1 MTSKEGVKM
10 QDLLDRI
17 SVDPTVCHGQPC
29 IKGTR
34 IMVYLVLELL
44 ESGLAPEGIIKEYYP
59 QLSKQDVD
67 ACLHYA
73 ASLIRDAEF
82 VPFVTAA
89 P

>member
-44 ESGLAPEGIIKEYYP
+44 ESGVTPERIIKEYYP

>member
-1 MTSKEGVKM
+1 M

-17 SVDPTVCHGQPC
+17 SVDPMVCHGQPC

-44 ESGLAPEGIIKEYYP
+44 ESGVTPERIIKEYYP

>member
-1 MTSKEGVKM
+1 MAVEEGVKM

-17 SVDPTVCHGQPC
+17 SVEPAVCHGQPC

-44 ESGLAPEGIIKEYYP
+44 ESGLAPEGIIKEYNP
-59 QLSKQDVD
+59 QLSKQDID

-82 VPFVTAA
+82 VPFVTGA

>member
-1 MTSKEGVKM
+1 MHN
-10 QDLLDRI
+10 LLDRI
-17 SVDPTVCHGQPC
+17 SVDPKVCHGQPC
-29 IKGTR
+29 IRGTR

-44 ESGLAPEGIIKEYYP
+44 ESGLGQDRIIKEYYP
-59 QLSKQDVD
+59 QLTTEDIE

-82 VPFVTAA
+82 VPFVTAV

>member
-1 MTSKEGVKM
+1 ME
-10 QDLLDRI
+10 DLLNRI

-44 ESGLAPEGIIKEYYP
+44 ESGLGADRIIKDYYP
-59 QLSKQDVD
+59 QLTKQDIE

>member
-1 MTSKEGVKM
+1 MKEGVKM
-10 QDLLDRI
+10 EDLLDRI
-17 SVDPTVCHGQPC
+17 SVNPKVCHGQPC

-44 ESGLAPEGIIKEYYP
+44 ESGIGPDRIIKDYHP
-59 QLSKQDVD
+59 QLTKQDIE

-73 ASLIRDAEF
+73 TSLIRDAEY

>member
-1 MTSKEGVKM
+1 M

-17 SVDPTVCHGQPC
+17 NVNPKVCHGQPC

-44 ESGLAPEGIIKEYYP
+44 ESGLTPEGIIKEYYP
-59 QLSKQDVD
+59 QLSKRDVD

-82 VPFVTAA
+82 VPFVTAT

>member
-1 MTSKEGVKM
+1 M

-17 SVDPTVCHGQPC
+17 NVFPKVCHGQPC

-44 ESGLAPEGIIKEYYP
+44 ESGLSPKQILKEYYP
-59 QLSKQDVD
+59 QLAKEDID